1 MKVKEG
7 VDVEGDVYWR
17 CVATDIV
24 SVVWGGV
31 NTLGVKRIEWDKDGY
46 RW

>member
-24 SVVWGGV
+24 SVVWGP
-31 NTLGVKRIEWDKDGY
+31 NTLGVKRIEWDKGGY

>member
-24 SVVWGGV
+24 SVV
-31 NTLGVKRIEWDKDGY
+31 TLGVKRIEWDKGGY